1 MAQAELHDQ
10 GSAKAPV
17 GRRTAALTV
26 LVIGMLMDLLDT
38 SVVNVAL
45 PRIQEDLDASS
56 SALQWTIAGYA
67 LPFAIGMITG
77 GRLGDLYGRKRVFIT
92 GLALFVVTSLLCT
105 LAQSGGQLVA
115 FRVAQGIAAALMVPQ
130 VIATIQ
136 VMYAPHERARPLT
149 VAAAMY
155 AVSSMIGPF
164 VGALLTESDIAGL
177 GWRLIFLIN
186 VPVGL
191 VLLLTAVYLLPE
203 SRSRTTH
210 RLDLT
215 GMVLLAV
222 ALLLLLYPLAMGHEE
237 GWPLWTFVLMAL
249 SVPALGL
256 FVLHQRG
263 RATSPLLPMRLF
275 RHGSFTGGLTILG
288 LGFATVYGFF
298 LTFTVYLQNGLGYG
312 ILQAGVAMIWWGLIA
327 PIFGGLALNVLAP
340 RFGRRVV
347 QVGLVV
353 FILALVTMLL
363 VMRAYGRD
371 ANAVMLALP
380 LVLGG
385 IGGGLSLV
393 LVLDFAISDVPVDE
407 AGSASGVLN
416 AVQQIGAA
424 IGVSAVGAL
433 FFGLLPAEQTSDWAS
448 DASRAF
454 ELTMILPVCLMTVAF
469 VASFLLPH
477 NVTHR
482 EAPSTT
488 VDEPVRAG

>member
-1 MAQAELHDQ
+1 
-10 GSAKAPV
+10 
-17 GRRTAALTV
+17 
-26 LVIGMLMDLLDT
+26 LDT

-56 SALQWTIAGYA
+56 SALQWTISGYA

-77 GRLGDLYGRKRVFIT
+77 GRLGDLYGRKRVFST

-155 AVSSMIGPF
+155 AVSS
-164 VGALLTESDIAGL
+164 S
-177 GWRLIFLIN
+177 
-186 VPVGL
+186 
-191 VLLLTAVYLLPE
+191 
-203 SRSRTTH
+203 
-210 RLDLT
+210 
-215 GMVLLAV
+215 
-222 ALLLLLYPLAMGHEE
+222 
-237 GWPLWTFVLMAL
+237 
-249 SVPALGL
+249 
-256 FVLHQRG
+256 
-263 RATSPLLPMRLF
+263 
-275 RHGSFTGGLTILG
+275 
-288 LGFATVYGFF
+288 
-298 LTFTVYLQNGLGYG
+298 
-312 ILQAGVAMIWWGLIA
+312 LIA

-363 VMRAYGRD
+363 VMRAYGPD

-385 IGGGLSLV
+385 VGGGLSLV
-393 LVLDFAISDVPVDE
+393 LVVDFAISDVPVDE
-407 AGSASGVLN
+407 AGSAAGVLN

-477 NVTHR
+477 NVTLR

-488 VDEPVRAG
+488 VDEPVTAG